1 MPKIIALTGAKGCGK
16 DTTATI
22 LRNTFDNGNTKVM
35 SIAFADP
42 IKNEVMRIFGLSDVY
57 EYDNFKRS
65 KILPNYSGAGVIE
78 GRHVVREIGMLMR
91 RYNINQFVQYV
102 DENFEMWPDVIWV
115 VTDLRFDNEL
125 IHLQNLGA
133 KIVKI
138 KRKMIETIDTHIT
151 ERGFDDSIC
160 DLVIEN
166 KHTLEDFA
174 EEVKS
179 IFNNKLKEWNWI

>member
-1 MPKIIALTGAKGCGK
+1 MPKIVALTGSKGCGK
-16 DTTATI
+16 DTTAAI
-22 LRNTFDNGNTKVM
+22 LRNTFHTDNIPVIP
-35 SIAFADP
+35 IAFADP
-42 IKNEVMRIFGLSDVY
+42 IKKEVMKIFNLSSVV

-65 KILPNYSGAGVIE
+65 KILPNYNGANVIE

-91 RYNINQFVQYV
+91 RYDVNQFVQYV
-102 DENFEMWPDVIWV
+102 DESFATWPDAIWI

-138 KRKMIETIDTHIT
+138 KRQVIDTIDTHIT

-166 KHTLEDFA
+166 KHTLDDFT

-179 IFNNKLKEWNWI
+179 VFNNKLKEWNWL